1 MVPYI
6 SANGVSRKATGA
18 GMSTHV
24 PDTGSFHGGVL
35 RTCACHLI
43 RIAIFGCI
51 AAMILTLTAAGIP
64 ANRTSIQTLS
74 EDPIPVSEVSSSET
88 VTLPFIYGND
98 TPGFFSRQY
107 LFPFQKKNI
116 TVLTNVSAGIYF
128 GAKNGNKFAIVPAR
142 VETETVASDYYRAF
156 VNDPVQEPIY
166 ADLSGQFRAIRQEH
180 RYSDDEY
187 LELLTVFVQSLPYD
201 TTAAAHPD
209 TFSRFPVETIAD
221 GTGDCDDKSVLLA
234 GLLSREGYNVSLLLF
249 IPEHHMA
256 VGIECDCLQYR
267 DTGYTY
273 IETTGVSFLGDV
285 PKRLNQSEKYVSAG
299 QAPQAIPIT
308 SSPVVIKVGN
318 GSKKFT
324 RANETGYILAKKEVI
339 DARIASLKVEINIS
353 ARDDPSRCRTLTGT
367 YNAYV
372 GIHNTL
378 GKHQFD
384 RAGMYQYLLTLQ
396 PSSCTGGSAASSPYG
411 SGNPASCSMDLPGD
425 ERLPSWYL
433 PCPHG
438 IWVSRQCMWQSVRQE
453 LAPLSC

>member
-1 MVPYI
+1 M
-6 SANGVSRKATGA
+6 N
-18 GMSTHV
+18 THV
-24 PDTGSFHGGVL
+24 PDTGSFPGGVL

-43 RIAIFGCI
+43 RIVIICYI
-51 AAMILTLTAAGIP
+51 AAMILTVPAAAIP

-74 EDPIPVSEVSSSET
+74 EDPVPVTEVTSSET
-88 VTLPFIYGND
+88 VTLPVIAVND
-98 TPGFFSRQY
+98 TSGFFSRQY
-107 LFPFQKKNI
+107 MFPFQKKNI
-116 TVLTNVSAGIYF
+116 TVMINVSAGVYF
-128 GAKNGNKFAIVPAR
+128 GAKNGNKFAIVPAH
-142 VETETVASDYYRAF
+142 VETETVAPDYYRAF

-209 TFSRFPVETIAD
+209 TFSRFPVETIVD

-256 VGIECDCLQYR
+256 VGIESDCLQYG

-339 DARIASLKVEINIS
+339 DARIASLKEEINIS
-353 ARDDPSRCRTLTGT
+353 ARDDPSRFRTLTGI

-372 GIHNTL
+372 EIHNTL
-378 GKHQFD
+378 GKHRFD

-396 PSSCTGGSAASSPYG
+396 PSSCMGGSAASFPYG
-411 SGNPASCSMDLPGD
+411 SGNPVSCSMVLTGD
-425 ERLPSWYL
+425 ERLPLWYL